1 MNKLHMKNKLLE
13 LIENQLLELEIA
25 IEVAEDDSL
34 KQRELLEVYVHLLD
48 EQFEVIREVWF

>member
-1 MNKLHMKNKLLE
+1 MKNKLLE

-48 EQFEVIREVWF
+48 EQFEVIREV